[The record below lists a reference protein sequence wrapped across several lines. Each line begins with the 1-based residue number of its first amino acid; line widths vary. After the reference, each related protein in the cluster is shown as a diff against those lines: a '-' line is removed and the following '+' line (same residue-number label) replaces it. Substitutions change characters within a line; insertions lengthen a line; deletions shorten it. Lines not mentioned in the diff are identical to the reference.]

1 MYDQLC
7 PEMIEIHPWLKCF
20 KTPWNDEDQNHSE
33 LYKKILNAEWTP
45 QWGCLVVGSNSELV
59 EEEKRLHAGD
69 LDMIELMEF
78 DCRNVVEHLM
88 NLDIVWKSIIYTL

>member
-1 MYDQLC
+1 
-7 PEMIEIHPWLKCF
+7 MINFAQRWLKF
-20 KTPWNDEDQNHSE
+20 IVDFHGFSWNDEDQNHSE

-45 QWGCLVVGSNSELV
+45 QWRCLVVGSNSELV

-69 LDMIELMEF
+69 LDMIELMKF

-88 NLDIVWKSIIYTL
+88 NLILFERVSNIYTV